1 MSFSALCSSHSW
13 ANLSKEL
20 HAWEYNISTPERDYC
35 PHPWHSQHHARCHRH
50 MRYPGVFRFTPS
62 YCSSFYR
69 LFFCRPA
76 GHFQAMSL
84 SRKSGAAPEY
94 DISRMLETGLRR
106 KKKIT
111 VNIFREWD
119 AKIFP
124 ETDSSLAGVRSNK
137 DDTSFKVL
145 MGSVEAD
152 DTDEEGDGAIEY
164 ANN

>member
-1 MSFSALCSSHSW
+1 
-13 ANLSKEL
+13 
-20 HAWEYNISTPERDYC
+20 
-35 PHPWHSQHHARCHRH
+35 
-50 MRYPGVFRFTPS
+50 
-62 YCSSFYR
+62 
-69 LFFCRPA
+69 
-76 GHFQAMSL
+76 MSL